1 MHIQDPDQKSWIQR
15 KVEGA
20 PWRTAFGPQ
29 EKRRIL
35 QQLTEAEGFE
45 VFCQKRYVTTKR
57 FGLEG
62 GEVTIPALHAVIETV
77 AAQGVVE
84 VAIGMP
90 HRGRLNT
97 LVNIVQKPFT
107 AVFSEFGGESFKP
120 DDVQGSG
127 DVKYHLG
134 TSTDVEIAGHKVHVS
149 LQPNPSHLEAVNPV
163 VVGKVRARQDTAGDT
178 QRRSSVMAILMHG
191 DAAFAGQ
198 GLVYETLAMSQLI
211 GYRTGGTIH
220 LIVNNQIGFTTV
232 PAHAYSGLYCTDVAK
247 SIQAP
252 ILHVNGDDPEAVMFC
267 ARMAAEF
274 RMRFAADIVLDI
286 VCYRRH
292 GHNETDEPAF
302 TQPVM
307 YRAIGSKKTT
317 RTLYAERLAAE
328 AVVPADEAQAMWDEF
343 QAAMEAAN
351 QAAQAYKP
359 NKADWLEGH
368 WSGFHPPEPEF
379 EREEE
384 STAVPEATLKQ
395 IGMALSRV
403 PAGFEVHPRIA
414 RQLEAKQAML
424 DSGQGI
430 DWATGEALAFG
441 SLLLEGSRVRLSGE
455 DTQRG
460 TFSQRHAVLI
470 DQTNQHEYIPLN
482 NIGPDQAKIEIYNS
496 LLSEAGVLGFE
507 YGYSLADPR
516 TLVLWEAQFGDFAN
530 GAQPIIDQF
539 IASGETKWLRMSGV
553 TLLLPHGYEGQG
565 PEHSSARIERYL
577 QLCAERNMWVCNPT
591 TPASYFHALRRQLH
605 RNFRK
610 PAIIFTP
617 KSLLRHKL
625 AVSPLSELSEG
636 RFRFVIPEIDEI
648 VPPEQVRR
656 VVICSGKVYYDLLTE
671 RRQHQEND
679 VAIIRLE
686 QFYPF
691 PENTLGRILTPY
703 TNADVVW
710 CQEEPENMGGWN
722 FVDRRLEKVLG
733 RIEGKA
739 RRPQL
744 RRTRGRGQPGHRP
757 GPRACA
763 RAGDAGRRGTGHRLS
778 RDRENQSM
786 ATEIKVPTL
795 GESVTSATVARWM
808 KHEGDSV
815 AADEPL
821 VELETDKVTVEVSAP
836 SAGVLGSIVAPE
848 GSEVPV
854 GALLAMLE
862 AGAGASSA
870 PAKPVAA
877 PRPTPAAAAPFAQ
890 PTATA
895 APAPTPRAAA
905 NPPAGVHPPPRPLGP
920 VARPASPPQ
929 QQMMPAAAKLI
940 EEQHLTPEQI
950 GAGTGKDGRITKG
963 DVLEFLNRPAPAPT
977 PAPAAKPPRHDEP
990 REERVRM
997 TRLRRTIAA
1006 RLKEAQN
1013 TAAML
1018 TTFNEVDMT
1027 AVMALRTE
1035 YREAFEKKH
1044 AGARLGFMS
1053 FFVKA
1058 CVAGLKEFPAV
1069 NAEIDGDDIVY
1080 KNFVHM
1086 GIAVGGPAGLVVP
1099 VIRDVDAMDFADD
1112 RTHHRRF
1119 RPPRARWCAEA

>member
-1 MHIQDPDQKSWIQR
+1 MAGVDILASAFSGANAAFLGEQYARWAANPGSVDPTFAELFSALNDDARAVLEDATGASWAPRHPEFEEEVRPAVTAPPRRAPTAPLSSEQIRAATIASLRALMLIRSYRVRGHLEARLDPLGLQIPAPHPELDPRSYGFTDADLDRQIFIDNVLGRETASLREIVTILRDTYCGPIGVEFMHIQDPDQKSWIQR
-15 KVEGA
+15 RVEGA
-20 PWRTAFGPQ
+20 PWRTEFGAE

-35 QQLTEAEGFE
+35 HQLTEAEGFE

-62 GEVTIPALHAVIETV
+62 GEVTIPALHTIIETV
-77 AAQGVVE
+77 AQSGVNE
-84 VAIGMP
+84 IAIGMP

-97 LVNIVQKPFT
+97 LVNVVRKPFT
-107 AVFSEFGGESFKP
+107 AVFSEFGGGSFKP

-134 TSTDVEIAGHKVHVS
+134 TSTDVDIAGHSVHLS

-211 GYRTGGTIH
+211 GYRTGGTVH

-232 PAHAYSGLYCTDVAK
+232 AAHAYSGLYCTDVAK

-302 TQPVM
+302 TQPEM
-307 YRAIGSKKTT
+307 YRAIGKTKTT

-328 AVVPADEAQAMWDEF
+328 GVVPAAEAQLMWDEF
-343 QAAMEAAN
+343 QTAMEAAN

-368 WSGFHPPEPEF
+368 WSGFHAADTDF
-379 EREEE
+379 ERQEE
-384 STAVPEATLKQ
+384 STAVPEAVLKQ
-395 IGMALSRV
+395 IGTALSRT
-403 PAGFEVHPRIA
+403 PAGFAVHPRIA

-424 DSGQGI
+424 DSGHGI

-455 DTQRG
+455 DSQRG
-460 TFSQRHAVLI
+460 TFSHRHAMLI

-482 NIGPDQAKIEIYNS
+482 NIAPEQAKIEIYNS

-553 TLLLPHGYEGQG
+553 VLLLPHGYEGQG

-610 PAIIFTP
+610 PAVIFTP

-625 AVSPLSELSEG
+625 AVSTLAELSEG
-636 RFRFVIPEIDEI
+636 RFQFIIPETESIA
-648 VPPEQVRR
+648 PPELVRR

-671 RRQHQEND
+671 RQTRGID
-679 VAIIRLE
+679 DIAILRLE
-686 QFYPF
+686 QPYPF
-691 PENTLGRILTPY
+691 PENTLGRLLAPY
-703 TNADVVW
+703 RNADVIW
-710 CQEEPENMGGWN
+710 CQEEPENMGAWN
-722 FVDRRLEKVLG
+722 FVDRRIERVLG
-733 RIEGKA
+733 RLDGKA
-739 RRPQL
+739 RRPIY
-744 RRTRGRGQPGHRP
+744 
-757 GPRACA
+757 
-763 RAGDAGRRGTGHRLS
+763 AGREDAASPATGSARMHQI
-778 RDRENQSM
+778 EQ
-786 ATEIKVPTL
+786 ATL
-795 GESVTSATVARWM
+795 
-808 KHEGDSV
+808 V
-815 AADEPL
+815 AA
-821 VELETDKVTVEVSAP
+821 A
-836 SAGVLGSIVAPE
+836 LG
-848 GSEVPV
+848 
-854 GALLAMLE
+854 
-862 AGAGASSA
+862 
-870 PAKPVAA
+870 
-877 PRPTPAAAAPFAQ
+877 
-890 PTATA
+890 
-895 APAPTPRAAA
+895 
-905 NPPAGVHPPPRPLGP
+905 
-920 VARPASPPQ
+920 
-929 QQMMPAAAKLI
+929 
-940 EEQHLTPEQI
+940 I
-950 GAGTGKDGRITKG
+950 G
-963 DVLEFLNRPAPAPT
+963 
-977 PAPAAKPPRHDEP
+977 
-990 REERVRM
+990 
-997 TRLRRTIAA
+997 
-1006 RLKEAQN
+1006 
-1013 TAAML
+1013 
-1018 TTFNEVDMT
+1018 
-1027 AVMALRTE
+1027 
-1035 YREAFEKKH
+1035 
-1044 AGARLGFMS
+1044 
-1053 FFVKA
+1053 
-1058 CVAGLKEFPAV
+1058 
-1069 NAEIDGDDIVY
+1069 
-1080 KNFVHM
+1080 
-1086 GIAVGGPAGLVVP
+1086 
-1099 VIRDVDAMDFADD
+1099 
-1112 RTHHRRF
+1112 
-1119 RPPRARWCAEA
+1119 